1 MDSEENAEEST
12 TTDGA
17 SQLEQIREIVKKAI
31 AEMRGAGLLAYSQ
44 GGFGDGGDF
53 EVHLWRN
60 DAAKS
65 LHGGPYVVT
74 IKGSNRNQS
83 EEQPFMD
90 DEEFV
95 FTTEMTRR
103 YIVPNWYVS
112 EHFTE
117 MEGWSKARV
126 EKFKK
131 FLADSI
137 CAHDGVKQYVREVI
151 VAFDEEY
158 PKIGCHE

>member
-17 SQLEQIREIVKKAI
+17 SQLEQIREIVKTAI
-31 AEMRGAGLLAYSQ
+31 AEIGLLAYSQ

-90 DEEFV
+90 DEEYK
-95 FTTEMTRR
+95 FTTEMNRR

-126 EKFKK
+126 EMFKK
-131 FLADSI
+131 YLVDSI
-137 CAHDGVKQYVREVI
+137 CAYDGIKQYVREVI
-151 VAFDEEY
+151 VAFNEEY
-158 PKIGCHE
+158 PRTEYSE